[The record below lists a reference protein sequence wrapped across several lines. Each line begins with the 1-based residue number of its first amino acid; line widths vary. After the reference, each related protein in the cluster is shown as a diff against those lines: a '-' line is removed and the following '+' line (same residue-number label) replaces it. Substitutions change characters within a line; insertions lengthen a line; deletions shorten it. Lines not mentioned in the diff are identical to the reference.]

1 MRSIGITKPIME
13 RIPLYLQYLRGGGA
27 EKRTVSATTIAHA
40 LGLGE
45 VLVRKDLSVIS
56 GAGKP
61 KVGYIT
67 EELVAHLERYMR
79 MHTENTAVLL
89 GAGQLGRALLGYTG
103 FSEYALTIV
112 AAFDPDPTV
121 CRGGILPLSQF
132 SAFCAQEHPQIG
144 ILAVPEE
151 AADDACRL
159 LTDNG
164 IRAIWNF
171 SRRRLHPPTGVLV
184 RNEDLASSLAAL
196 SGQLNQRSQI

>member
-13 RIPLYLQYLRGGGA
+13 RVPLYLQYLRGGGA
-27 EKRTVSATTIAHA
+27 EKKTVSATAIAHA

-45 VLVRKDLSVIS
+45 VLVRKDLGAIS

-61 KVGYIT
+61 KIGYVT

-79 MHTENTAVLL
+79 MHTENTAILL

-112 AAFDPDPTV
+112 AAFDADPTV
-121 CRGGILPLSQF
+121 CRGDVLPLSAL
-132 SAFCAQEHPQIG
+132 SDFCAREHPQIG
-144 ILAVPEE
+144 ILAVPEA

-171 SRRRLHPPTGVLV
+171 SRRRLHPPAGVLV